1 MVLLPLIRSFCDAHH
16 HAASTSVMDRGKK
29 SARPHHA
36 VHPRTNGHTHGE
48 RPPLP
53 CTNGIAARLQF
64 HVKPSESQ
72 IVPVTTHSQIHS

>member
-53 CTNGIAARLQF
+53 CTNGIAVRLQF

-72 IVPVTTHSQIHS
+72 IVPVTTHS